1 MLRFRKRV
9 HRRLDLRPESAHL
22 NCVLLRLLVSKLVP
36 ELVAEDVLKRDEIRE
51 HRTTELGAEAVA
63 IVLPLWVL
71 WRHSERHIA
80 RQVLLTGRGRIEV
93 AVWRLEE
100 QVADVLHRRVLR
112 PA

>member
-1 MLRFRKRV
+1 MLRLRERV
-9 HRRLDLRPESAHL
+9 HRRLDLRTESTHL
-22 NCVLLRLLVSKLVP
+22 DCMLLRLLVGKFVP
-36 ELVAEDVLKRDEIRE
+36 ELVAENVLKRNEVRE

-71 WRHSERHIA
+71 WWHAERHIA
-80 RQVLLTGRGRIEV
+80 RQVLLRGRNRIEV

-100 QVADVLHRRVLR
+100 QVANVLDRLVLR